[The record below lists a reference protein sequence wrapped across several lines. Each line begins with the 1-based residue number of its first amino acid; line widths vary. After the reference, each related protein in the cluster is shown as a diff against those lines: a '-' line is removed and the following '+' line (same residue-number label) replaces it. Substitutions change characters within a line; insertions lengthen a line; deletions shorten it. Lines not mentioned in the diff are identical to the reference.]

1 LLLLKNENFYVI
13 PSFDMLKVTNRAT
26 ISDCGQNFIIWST
39 RSISRSKGHHHKIY
53 PNHKNDVR
61 L

>member
-1 LLLLKNENFYVI
+1 
-13 PSFDMLKVTNRAT
+13 M
-26 ISDCGQNFIIWST
+26 ISDGDQNFIIWST
-39 RSISRSKGHHHKIY
+39 GSISRSKGHHPKIY

>member
-1 LLLLKNENFYVI
+1 MVI
-13 PSFDMLKVTNRAT
+13 RILYFDPR
-26 ISDCGQNFIIWST
+26 GQ
-39 RSISRSKGHHHKIY
+39 ISRSKYSSKGHHPKIY